1 MGMFQNEEE
10 DQQKRIIY
18 TISPFK
24 TTVNVWQVLFFL
36 KKNVK
41 NVKPAEKIFV

>member
-18 TISPFK
+18 TIPPFK
-24 TTVNVWQVLFFL
+24 TTVNVWQVLFSL
-36 KKNVK
+36 KRMLKM
-41 NVKPAEKIFV
+41 